1 MKGRAFSDSL
11 EERGVIDTGKGQ
23 RQVGH
28 GIILASP
35 EAGTASKSLKEEK
48 NG

>member
-11 EERGVIDTGKGQ
+11 KERGLITQETGQ